1 MTPILQ
7 GMSIMKAIVFCAVV
21 IAASTFT
28 MAVEDVYG
36 WSKLRPHAE
45 AAWGYAYELGA
56 ELGGIEARAEA
67 SIEARQGPGSV
78 SMEADE

>member
-1 MTPILQ
+1 
-7 GMSIMKAIVFCAVV
+7 MKTIVFCAVV

-36 WSKLRPHAE
+36 WSKVRPHAE

-56 ELGGIEARAEA
+56 ELAGIEARAEA
-67 SIEARQGPGSV
+67 AIEARQGPGPV
-78 SMEADE
+78 STAAGE

>member
-1 MTPILQ
+1 
-7 GMSIMKAIVFCAVV
+7 MKTLVICAVV

-36 WSKLRPHAE
+36 WSKVRPHAA

-56 ELGGIEARAEA
+56 ELAGIEARAEA
-67 SIEARQGPGSV
+67 AIEARQGPGSV
-78 SMEADE
+78 STEAGE

>member
-1 MTPILQ
+1 
-7 GMSIMKAIVFCAVV
+7 MKTLVFCAVV

-45 AAWGYAYELGA
+45 AAWGLEKAFTP
-56 ELGGIEARAEA
+56 ARG
-67 SIEARQGPGSV
+67 QGPAQAMV
-78 SMEADE
+78 

>member
-1 MTPILQ
+1 MELVLQ
-7 GMSIMKAIVFCAVV
+7 GVRIVKTIVFCAVV

-36 WSKLRPHAE
+36 WSKVRPHAA

-56 ELGGIEARAEA
+56 ELAGIEARAEA
-67 SIEARQGPGSV
+67 AIEARQGPGSV
-78 SMEADE
+78 PTEAGE

>member
-1 MTPILQ
+1 
-7 GMSIMKAIVFCAVV
+7 MKTLVFCAVV

-56 ELGGIEARAEA
+56 ELAGIEARAEA
-67 SIEARQGPGSV
+67 TIEARQGPGSV
-78 SMEADE
+78 SMETGE